1 MKRFCAIMFMLIA
14 FNVLRAQEFRA
25 TISVNYQKLMN
36 TSQSY
41 ATSDTKVFETMK
53 QSIEDFVNGRKW
65 TNLEIQDEERLD
77 AAIGIT
83 LTRRNSATEY
93 EGQLNV
99 QLRRPVYNSNY
110 STGLFNYVESSGFV
124 FTFDETQPLEYDPTT
139 FSSNLTSALAYYLY
153 MMLGVYF
160 DSYGLGGGMPFYEQA
175 AAIAQQAS
183 ASPYSGWDASSNNK
197 ARYWFSEN
205 HTNSAYQALHSVYY
219 NYHRM
224 GLDRMTQ
231 NQDEA
236 RAKILQA
243 LQTLADLNA
252 AKRNLL
258 SVTTFVDMK
267 VDELVS
273 IFTPAPASEQQQ
285 VYDAVRAIAPVNV
298 NKLTE
303 WNVKKK

>member
-1 MKRFCAIMFMLIA
+1 MKRFCAIVFMLIA
-14 FNVLRAQEFRA
+14 LNVLHAQEFRA

-41 ATSDTKVFETMK
+41 ATNDTKVFETMK
-53 QSIEDFVNGRKW
+53 QSIEDFVNGRRW
-65 TNLEIQDEERLD
+65 TNLDFQDEERLEV
-77 AAIGIT
+77 AFGIT

-110 STGLFNYVESSGFV
+110 STGLFNYVENSGFV

-139 FSSNLTSALAYYLY
+139 FSSNLTSTLAYYLY
-153 MMLGVYF
+153 MMLGMSF

-175 AAIAQQAS
+175 SNIAQQAS
-183 ASPYSGWDASSNNK
+183 ASPYQGWDASGNNK

-205 HTNSAYQALHSVYY
+205 HTNSAYQAIHSVYY

-231 NQDEA
+231 NQEEA
-236 RAKILQA
+236 RVKIIQA
-243 LQTLADLNA
+243 LQTLAELNTI
-252 AKRNLL
+252 KRNMLT
-258 SVTTFVDMK
+258 VTTFVDMK
-267 VDELVS
+267 IDELVS
-273 IFTPAPASEQQQ
+273 IFTPASATEQQQ
-285 VYDAVRAIAPVNV
+285 VYDAIRAIAPVNV
-298 NKLTE
+298 NKLTG